1 MNVMI
6 IDTETANSVE
16 QPLPY
21 DIGYQ
26 IINIPTGEILCEKS
40 FIVSEIFLDF
50 ELMKEAYF
58 ADKIPNYW
66 KEYKSGQ
73 RVMRG
78 IVNIRREMWNDMKI
92 HNVTKVGA
100 YNMGFDNRATR
111 NNVRFISGSLIRWF
125 FPYGTEFFD
134 IWNMACTSMLLTPQY
149 IKFCEENNFISEVG
163 NYSTSAENVYR
174 YLKNDPT
181 FEESHTGLEDV
192 EIEAEIFLH
201 ILENFKDYDTSIK
214 FNCWRKVQTYAKA
227 LTFVEAA

>member
-6 IDTETANSVE
+6 IDTETANTVE

-26 IINIPTGEILCEKS
+26 IVNIPTGEILCRKS
-40 FIVSEIFLDF
+40 FIVSEIFLDH

-66 KEYKSGQ
+66 KEYKAGQ

-78 IVNIRREMWNDMKI
+78 IINIRREMWKDMKI

-111 NNVRFISGSLIRWF
+111 NNIRFISGSLVRWF

-134 IWNMACTSMLLTPQY
+134 IWNMACTSMLLTPHY
-149 IKFCEENNFISEVG
+149 IHFCEENGFISEHG
-163 NYSTSAENVYR
+163 NYSTSAETVYR
-174 YLKNDPT
+174 YLLNDPT
-181 FEESHTGLEDV
+181 FEENHTGLEDV
-192 EIEAEIFLH
+192 EIETEIFLH
-201 ILENFKDYDTSIK
+201 ILENFEDYDDSIK
-214 FNCWRKVQTYAKA
+214 ANCWRKVQTYARA
-227 LTFVEAA
+227 LTFEEAA

>member
-6 IDTETANSVE
+6 IDTETANTVE

-26 IINIPTGEILCEKS
+26 IVNIPTGEVLCKKS
-40 FIVSEIFLDF
+40 FIVSEIFLDS
-50 ELMKEAYF
+50 ELMKQAYF

-66 KEYKSGQ
+66 KEYKEGK
-73 RVMRG
+73 RTMRG
-78 IVNIRREMWNDMKI
+78 IFNIRKEMWNDMKI
-92 HNVTKVGA
+92 HNVAKVGA
-100 YNMGFDNRATR
+100 YNMGFDNRATK
-111 NNVRFISGSLIRWF
+111 NNVRFISGSLVRWF

-149 IKFCEENNFISEVG
+149 INFCEENNFISECG

-174 YLKNDPT
+174 FLINDPT

-192 EIEAEIFLH
+192 EIETTIFLH
-201 ILENFKDYDTSIK
+201 IVENFVDYDDSIK
-214 FNCWRKVQTYAKA
+214 ANCWRKVQTYAKA
-227 LTFVEAA
+227 LTFLEAA